1 MGFWPETPDT
11 CLGGTG
17 SAPGGRMP
25 IPMPPAAKFAFTKGL
40 FRTSLDNLLQK
51 SNAERPSFV
60 SCHWSLAVA
69 TKQAGERE
77 TRDEG

>member
-25 IPMPPAAKFAFTKGL
+25 IPMPPAAKFASTKGL
-40 FRTSLDNLLQK
+40 LRTSLN
-51 SNAERPSFV
+51 V
-60 SCHWSLAVA
+60 TH
-69 TKQAGERE
+69 TKEIA
-77 TRDEG
+77 